1 MIKNAEK
8 IDYDIKS
15 SPWNKDERERLSK
28 IIVAY
33 KKKKA
38 LKMAKRKSLSKSYKA
53 TKTI

>member
-15 SPWNKDERERLSK
+15 APLRKDESEKLSK
-28 IIVAY
+28 AIADY

-38 LKMAKRKSLSKSYKA
+38 LKRTKRKQLSRKKA
-53 TKTI
+53 SA

>member
-15 SPWNKDERERLSK
+15 TPWSKNETDRLSK
-28 IIVAY
+28 IIAAY

-38 LKMAKRKSLSKSYKA
+38 LKRTKRKSLSQKA
-53 TKTI
+53 TKTV